1 MENTSASAAPAPH
14 GFAPSL
20 FLIALVYG
28 GMVVL
33 AGVLGFKQ
41 VALGPLAVEA
51 GIFAFLL
58 LVAMSSAVAE
68 LHGRAVANRLVVWGF
83 IPLGVAF
90 ALTQLVLWLPTDPD
104 SYAPEAFV
112 TVLSGT
118 LRIWIAGPI
127 AYGVSML
134 LNVYLFNRLRG
145 DQDSGGER
153 SGGLGLMVRAA
164 IASALS
170 QAIDTVIF
178 ITVAFAGERPIANL
192 MLGQASAK
200 VVLSIV
206 LVPFLIQGAVALGR
220 KLDRPSGVAGDAA

>member
-1 MENTSASAAPAPH
+1 MDPDTQPRAI
-14 GFAPSL
+14 APSL
-20 FLIALVYG
+20 FLTALVYG

-41 VALGPLAVEA
+41 VALGPLAVES

-58 LVAMSSAVAE
+58 LVVMSSATAE
-68 LHGRAVANRLVVWGF
+68 LHGRAVANRLVLWGF
-83 IPLGVAF
+83 VPLGVAF
-90 ALTQLVLWLPTDPD
+90 ALTQLVLWLPVDEN
-104 SYAPEAFV
+104 SYAPEAFE

-127 AYGVSML
+127 AYGVSMF

-145 DQDSGGER
+145 NQEGESKGGA
-153 SGGLGLMVRAA
+153 LMVRAA

-178 ITVAFAGERPIANL
+178 ITIAFAGTRPIMDL
-192 MLGQASAK
+192 MIGQASAK
-200 VVLSIV
+200 VALSLV
-206 LVPFLIQGAVALGR
+206 VVPFLIQGAVMLGR
-220 KLDRPSGVAGDAA
+220 KLDRKGA

>member
-1 MENTSASAAPAPH
+1 MDTAPQPRAI
-14 GFAPSL
+14 APSL

-58 LVAMSSAVAE
+58 LVVMSSATAE
-68 LHGRAVANRLVVWGF
+68 LHGRAAANRLVLWGF
-83 IPLGVAF
+83 VPLGIAF
-90 ALTQLVLWLPTDPD
+90 VLTQLVLWLPVDPD

-118 LRIWIAGPI
+118 QRIWIAGPI
-127 AYGVSML
+127 AYGVSMF

-145 DQDSGGER
+145 DVGTESKTGGA
-153 SGGLGLMVRAA
+153 GLMVRAA

-178 ITVAFAGERPIANL
+178 ITVAFAGERPIGNL

-200 VVLSIV
+200 VVLSLV
-206 LVPFLIQGAVALGR
+206 LVPFLIQGAVMLGR
-220 KLDRPSGVAGDAA
+220 KMDGKMDARA

>member
-1 MENTSASAAPAPH
+1 MDNDPH
-14 GFAPSL
+14 PRAIAPSL
-20 FLIALVYG
+20 FATALVYG

-58 LVAMSSAVAE
+58 LVVMSSATAE
-68 LHGRAVANRLVVWGF
+68 LHGRAVANRLVLWGF
-83 IPLGVAF
+83 LPLGVAF
-90 ALTQLVLWLPTDPD
+90 ALTQLVLWMPVDAD
-104 SYAPEAFV
+104 SYAPEAFE

-127 AYGVSML
+127 AYGVSMF

-145 DQDSGGER
+145 DGEGDSK
-153 SGGLGLMVRAA
+153 SGGLMVRAA

-178 ITVAFAGERPIANL
+178 ITIAFAGTRPIMDL
-192 MLGQASAK
+192 MIGQATAK
-200 VVLSIV
+200 VVLSL
-206 LVPFLIQGAVALGR
+206 LVVPLLIQGAVTLGR
-220 KLDRPSGVAGDAA
+220 KLDSKGA